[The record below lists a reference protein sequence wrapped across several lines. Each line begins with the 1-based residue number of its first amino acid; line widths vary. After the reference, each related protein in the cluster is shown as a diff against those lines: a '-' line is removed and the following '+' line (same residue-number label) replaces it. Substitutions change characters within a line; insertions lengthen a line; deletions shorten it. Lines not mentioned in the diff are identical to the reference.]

1 MSYERWLPQVDLFRI
16 GLRVADKR
24 PSWRLSTYSI
34 PPLPSTVSLPLP
46 LQWRGSFCLTSMNK
60 QFLSRT

>member
-1 MSYERWLPQVDLFRI
+1 MSYEAWLLEVDLFCI

-34 PPLPSTVSLPLP
+34 LPLPSTVSLPLP
-46 LQWRGSFCLTSMNK
+46 LPLSMARINLP
-60 QFLSRT
+60 FLYE

>member
-1 MSYERWLPQVDLFRI
+1 MSYEAWLLEVDLFCI

-34 PPLPSTVSLPLP
+34 LPLPSTVSLPLP
-46 LQWRGSFCLTSMNK
+46 LPLQWRG
-60 QFLSRT
+60 